1 MIYEILGE
9 GGEGEEWLRNLEKL
23 WKGREESGL
32 RWDKEV
38 QGNAPETEAEESGR
52 MIGNGCMKSVS
63 LSFSSGC

>member
-1 MIYEILGE
+1 M
-9 GGEGEEWLRNLEKL
+9 RDLEKL

-52 MIGNGCMKSVS
+52 MIGNGWMYEECVFFF
-63 LSFSSGC
+63 LEWLLNASGDQNKLD